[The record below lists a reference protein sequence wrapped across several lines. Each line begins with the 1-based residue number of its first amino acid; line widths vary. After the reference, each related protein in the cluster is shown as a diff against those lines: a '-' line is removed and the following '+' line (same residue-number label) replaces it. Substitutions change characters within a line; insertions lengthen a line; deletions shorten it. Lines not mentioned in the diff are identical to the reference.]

1 MRDQRGHQAIHSR
14 LEPLEVNP
22 GGLKKRAEPLQAR
35 LLGPP
40 IPKIAR
46 KIVEKLPAR
55 PFR

>member
-1 MRDQRGHQAIHSR
+1 
-14 LEPLEVNP
+14 VNP
-22 GGLKKRAEPLQAR
+22 GGLQKRAEPLQAR